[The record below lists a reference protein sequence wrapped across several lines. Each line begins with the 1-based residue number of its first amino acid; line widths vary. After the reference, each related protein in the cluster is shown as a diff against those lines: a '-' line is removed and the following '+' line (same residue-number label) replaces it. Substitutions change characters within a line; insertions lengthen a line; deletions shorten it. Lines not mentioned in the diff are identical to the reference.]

1 MEKNRI
7 ELIISVSPHIKKNIS
22 VQKIMFIVIISL
34 IPNFIISI
42 LFFGLKILFLYFS
55 SIIFALL
62 TELIVKLIRKQS
74 YKSIFDGS
82 SIITALL
89 LVMTLPPTIS
99 WQKVALGSVIAVLIG
114 KEIFGGIGSNIWNPA
129 LVGRAFLSAAY
140 PASLA
145 ANSYIEPT
153 KIFKFLETSSISS
166 ATNGIDSISSAT
178 PLSLA
183 KFDKT
188 FTPLLKLFIGQVS
201 GSIGETSALAILIGG
216 IILISLNIINFR
228 MVLSYIGTVFILTG
242 IMHLINPS
250 IYASPF
256 FHILSGGLFL
266 GAFYMATD
274 MVTTPFTNSGIII
287 FGVGAG
293 LLVFLIRLFGGYP
306 EGVMFS
312 ILIMNSFTP
321 LINKYSKL
329 KTFGDKKL

>member
-7 ELIISVSPHIKKNIS
+7 ELIISVSPHLKKDIS
-22 VQKIMFIVIISL
+22 IQKIMLIVILSL
-34 IPNFIISI
+34 IPTIIISI
-42 LFFGLKILFLYFS
+42 LFFGIKVFYLY
-55 SIIFALL
+55 ITAITFAIL
-62 TELIVKLIRKQS
+62 TEILVKIIRKQN
-74 YKSIFDGS
+74 YKSFFDLS

-89 LVMTLPPTIS
+89 LVMSLPPTIS
-99 WQKVALGSVIAVLIG
+99 WQKVALGAFISILIG

-145 ANSYIEPT
+145 ANSYINPNN
-153 KIFKFLETSSISS
+153 IFKFLEANTTSASKTLD
-166 ATNGIDSISSAT
+166 AVSSAT
-178 PLSLA
+178 PLALS

-188 FTPLLKLFIGQVS
+188 FTPLLKLFIGQVG
-201 GSIGETSALAILIGG
+201 GSIGETSALTIILGG
-216 IILISLNIINFR
+216 IILLSLKIINIR

-242 IMHLINPS
+242 IMHLIDPS
-250 IYASPF
+250 TYASPF
-256 FHILSGGLFL
+256 FHIFAGGLML

-274 MVTTPFTNSGIII
+274 MVTTPFTNKGIII

-293 LLVFLIRLFGGYP
+293 LLVFLIRIFGGYP

-329 KTFGDKKL
+329 KTFGS